1 MATSI
6 NVSLV
11 HAFQGGGWEGM
22 LGVLTSVFGLILVF
36 NPLIDV
42 VALPFILGGFMI
54 VGGIAGIVAS
64 FRLHSCAAGTAAT

>member
-1 MATSI
+1 M
-6 NVSLV
+6 L
-11 HAFQGGGWEGM
+11 FQGGGLGGGI

-54 VGGIAGIVAS
+54 VGGIAAIVAS